1 MGIRGKKPEIIS
13 GSHNEILV
21 VVVICFNCIVEVT
34 PQEEEQEPRIT
45 KFNVQI
51 KEVEKKLK
59 TLIRSLD
66 SLVVRTLGGAGSHCI
81 RKFLLE
87 VVDEFRVESKS
98 RSRRDPFEVTVQDR
112 LVVIRW
118 RLQPPLQTPHL
129 HFTGKFNLPGQF
141 AGEFTKLSEGRGR

>member
-1 MGIRGKKPEIIS
+1 MRS
-13 GSHNEILV
+13 
-21 VVVICFNCIVEVT
+21 C

-112 LVVIRW
+112 LVVIRS
-118 RLQPPLQTPHL
+118 RLKH
-129 HFTGKFNLPGQF
+129 HFTNILPVF
-141 AGEFTKLSEGRGR
+141 